1 MQRRIGTVT
10 LVAVGVALI
19 AGTLAFQMFSRAP
32 AFERMTS
39 DFAKN
44 VTPATVAALRADV
57 AKLQA
62 AGTELQSTGIPALA
76 RLLKMTPAQ
85 FAAFAQQQFPTLAAS
100 VQQIPQ
106 TAAGFDKL
114 LGTIAAQDA
123 HLHSAVAIP
132 AKSISTT
139 VVPWLIL
146 GAGVVIAGLG
156 IARARITSMVAV
168 AVGALVIISVFAF
181 SLPSKTS
188 DADALNK
195 AMKPYFK
202 QQQIDASR
210 RSITSLNALSD
221 ELGGKVLNAISA
233 AQHVPVSQ
241 LIGPF
246 ASQFPA
252 LASALTSLPQA
263 TDRANALSA
272 TFERNLANY
281 NKVAPFHFEAA
292 TWVILAA
299 GLLVM
304 IGGAFPLLVSDETES
319 SEHGQRW
326 FRRAAAA

>member
-1 MQRRIGTVT
+1 
-10 LVAVGVALI
+10 
-19 AGTLAFQMFSRAP
+19 
-32 AFERMTS
+32 
-39 DFAKN
+39 
-44 VTPATVAALRADV
+44 
-57 AKLQA
+57 
-62 AGTELQSTGIPALA
+62 
-76 RLLKMTPAQ
+76 MTPAQ

-106 TAAGFDKL
+106 TAAGFDKV

-304 IGGAFPLLVSDETES
+304 IGGALPLLVSDETES

>member
-32 AFERMTS
+32 AFERMTN

-132 AKSISTT
+132 ANSISTKMT
-139 VVPWLIL
+139 RRICSINPS
-146 GAGVVIAGLG
+146 GACGDICDL
-156 IARARITSMVAV
+156 
-168 AVGALVIISVFAF
+168 
-181 SLPSKTS
+181 
-188 DADALNK
+188 
-195 AMKPYFK
+195 
-202 QQQIDASR
+202 
-210 RSITSLNALSD
+210 
-221 ELGGKVLNAISA
+221 
-233 AQHVPVSQ
+233 
-241 LIGPF
+241 
-246 ASQFPA
+246 
-252 LASALTSLPQA
+252 
-263 TDRANALSA
+263 
-272 TFERNLANY
+272 
-281 NKVAPFHFEAA
+281 
-292 TWVILAA
+292 LAA
-299 GLLVM
+299 
-304 IGGAFPLLVSDETES
+304 A
-319 SEHGQRW
+319 
-326 FRRAAAA
+326 